1 MNNIISQNQE
11 NIKHNQ
17 RYIPHL
23 LQTRYH
29 AVKTYR
35 NGNSVSFVCRRYK
48 ISKASL
54 MRWNKRFDGSI
65 DFLRDKSHRPL
76 SKHPNSHTDTEIYWI
91 KNLIRRNPNI
101 SLIELYAKLKLNKG
115 YTRHPCSLFRFLRKL
130 GFFKMLNNLPNPM
143 FLNLIILLLKLV
155 LKCNLML
162 NMFPILVMLVNTQI
176 NSTNIQLL
184 MRKLVKGLFILLRN
198 NLLIVLLLLLKW
210 LFPIEKRKELLF
222 SIV

>member
-1 MNNIISQNQE
+1 
-11 NIKHNQ
+11 
-17 RYIPHL
+17 
-23 LQTRYH
+23 
-29 AVKTYR
+29 
-35 NGNSVSFVCRRYK
+35 
-48 ISKASL
+48 
-54 MRWNKRFDGSI
+54 RWNKRFDGSI

-184 MRKLVKGLFILLRN
+184 MRQLVKGLFILLRN